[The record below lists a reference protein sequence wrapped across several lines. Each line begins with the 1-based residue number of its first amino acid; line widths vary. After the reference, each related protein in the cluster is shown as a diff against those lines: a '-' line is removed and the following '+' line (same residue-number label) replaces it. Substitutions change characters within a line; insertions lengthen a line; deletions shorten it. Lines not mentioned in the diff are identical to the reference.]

1 MSSSASYQRKI
12 PSVDPEMAQAVD
24 EVVCN
29 PEAYMH
35 ERRELRRR
43 EAERYVHE
51 QLHHAHTSRRARRT
65 HRRVAS

>member
-1 MSSSASYQRKI
+1 VSSYVSYQRDI
-12 PSVDPEMAQAVD
+12 PSVDPEMAQSVD
-24 EVVCN
+24 DVVRN

-51 QLHHAHTSRRARRT
+51 QLRNADTSRRARRAR
-65 HRRVAS
+65 RRVAS